1 MATVGNLFVNVG
13 ANTHGLEKGLKKAQH
28 SVNGFTHN
36 LEAMGKTEGGEKVLG
51 KLEMISA
58 IFKKLTGDAEGL
70 KNAQAGIAAMQAKLA
85 ETTKG
90 AAAAEIMFANS
101 AKESAVAAAAHQK
114 IAGKTDAYNKMH
126 ASVAKQ
132 EEQLSR
138 VNSEIDKT
146 AKGLAAIKSAPTSSK
161 GAAAD
166 VAEELKLQ
174 GKLNQLKMLSKK
186 MDSEIAPKHKALEG
200 VGSSLRDQGVS
211 MNKSGQGLAPIL
223 KDTGAKDRAALEKSL
238 AASGA
243 EAKALEHKIAEAE
256 HGLGSFN
263 AMSVM
268 SAGGL
273 GLLVAGMA
281 AAVAG
286 AALLTLEIMHSQH
299 ELKIQS
305 QALGVSSQELQYQRD
320 LFMLL
325 GVGAEAAEG
334 GMIKM
339 GQAIEKATTSGDNE
353 AFAKLEHTAAQLSE
367 LSPTDAFQQLI
378 SDIGKLGS
386 QNEKI
391 LTLKEIFG
399 KKGSGLLA
407 AVNAT
412 AEGFAKASE
421 RADKLRIPDDVTERL
436 SQGQESLEAMKRA
449 IENLAI
455 TFASYFQPAVEM
467 VTEELFAMSTT
478 DMGNLDNGIAGAA
491 MTAAGFADAL
501 FAIYNILSMIV
512 NIVKIVLTAAM
523 MIVLDLW
530 YMGLSIVKAILWV
543 WNAITGLGQASLERA
558 DELMAKAKAL
568 HEELHKASEGQVDSI
583 AEAAKAMEK
592 AGAMQRALEASRQK
606 GRAEHSE
613 KHAPADHAPK
623 QTKAE
628 TKTLESVEKEIQR
641 MRNAAKDIG
650 ASDLE
655 IQIRKIQDMGKGVDT
670 SAAVEEVKKLY
681 ATIQEGKDMDTANK
695 GLTKAK
701 EELDAMTMS
710 AGQFAIKQ
718 SLAKGESFKVAYALA
733 AVAEET
739 KRINDLAEGTGKFKE
754 FMDGM
759 NSKMLEVSSSREDQI
774 RAMAKAAGKL
784 GEDLDKAV
792 ANALKMEASIAASEK
807 AKAQQE
813 DSMKTIE
820 QMRKDVEKGT
830 MGEKAFNRKEFMKG
844 MKDPA
849 QIAEYDRLQA
859 QLDDIERAAGKG
871 SKGDKVAG
879 TKDVS
884 PVSSVSTVFGEFKF
898 STTVNEKMLTEAQ
911 KQTLLLQTIAKG
923 SSLANM
929 MSNGNAMPKDKT
941 ATANTQAS
949 GINEDALDPQ
959 TKEIKQSNYWLK
971 MIEANTS
978 GRLT

>member
-90 AAAAEIMFANS
+90 AAAAEVMFANS

-174 GKLNQLKMLSKK
+174 GKLNQLKLLSKK

-211 MNKSGQGLAPIL
+211 MNKSGQGLAPVL

-263 AMSVM
+263 AMSAM

-391 LTLKEIFG
+391 VTLKEIFG

-436 SQGQESLEAMKRA
+436 AEGQESLEAMKRA

-491 MTAAGFADAL
+491 MSAAGFADAL
-501 FAIYNILSMIV
+501 FVIYNILSMIV

-530 YMGLSIVKAILWV
+530 YEGLRIVKGILWV

-568 HEELHKASEGQVDSI
+568 HEELHKAAEGQADSI
-583 AEAAKAMEK
+583 ADAAKAMEK
-592 AGAMQRALEASRQK
+592 AGAMQRALEASRKK
-606 GRAEHSE
+606 GEAGHSE

-623 QTKAE
+623 QTTAE

-701 EELDAMTMS
+701 DDLDAMTMS
-710 AGQFAIKQ
+710 AGQFAMKQ
-718 SLAKGESFKVAYALA
+718 ALAKGESFKVASALA

-739 KRINDLAEGTGKFKE
+739 KRINDLSTGTSKFKE
-754 FMDGM
+754 YTDGLDKALLDA
-759 NSKMLEVSSSREDQI
+759 NSSREDQI
-774 RAMAKAAGKL
+774 RSMAKAAGKL
-784 GEDLDKAV
+784 GADLDTAV
-792 ANALKMEASIAASEK
+792 ANALKMEASIAAAEK

-830 MGEKAFNRKEFMKG
+830 IGEKAFNRKEFMKG

-849 QIAEYDRLQA
+849 QLKEYDKLQKQLEAIEA
-859 QLDDIERAAGKG
+859 QKDTGKG
-871 SKGDKVAG
+871 IKGKADKTEKTG
-879 TKDVS
+879 D
-884 PVSSVSTVFGEFKF
+884 PVGSISTAFGDFKF
-898 STTVNEKMLTEAQ
+898 AFSVNEKLLSEAQ
-911 KQTLLLQTIAKG
+911 KQTDLLGKIAEGSALADMIAKG
-923 SSLANM
+923 
-929 MSNGNAMPKDKT
+929 T
-941 ATANTQAS
+941 ASPVGGSGTLNTQAA
-949 GINEDALDPQ
+949 GISQQALDPQ
-959 TKEIKQSNYWLK
+959 MEVANKYLA
-971 MIEANTS
+971 MIAANTA
-978 GRLT
+978 GTLT